1 MRAKVI
7 LLSRSDNDSKEK
19 IVSMS
24 GNKDVH
30 SVPLDLGNLSDVR
43 AKSAEVLATFPEGID
58 LLINCAGTA
67 FGPVL
72 CSKFQEWLKFE

>member
-24 GNKDVH
+24 GNRDIH
-30 SVPLDLGNLSDVR
+30 SVPLDLGNLSDVQ
-43 AKSAEVLATFPEGID
+43 AKSAEISATYPEGID

-67 FGPVL
+67 FGPV
-72 CSKFQEWLKFE
+72 SGP